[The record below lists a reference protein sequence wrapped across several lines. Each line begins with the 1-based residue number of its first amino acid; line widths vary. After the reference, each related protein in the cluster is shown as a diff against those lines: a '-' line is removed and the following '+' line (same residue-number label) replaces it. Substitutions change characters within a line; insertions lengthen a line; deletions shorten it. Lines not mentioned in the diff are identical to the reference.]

1 MKFKN
6 NKIIPIFVFIFSLLL
21 FAAIF
26 YLNRTFMGN
35 FDEFDHIV
43 AGHAMKQGRA
53 LYSQHFTNH
62 FPLPYYWVYLFTP
75 FWSDVAPARTLTVF
89 RLSLLIL
96 YLLSYTLV
104 FLTFKKNIS
113 KYCFSL
119 WISIVS
125 LFFVVYLGYII
136 ITDTFIAVFVSS
148 IIWITFPILLK
159 WEKPSAYSQTLLI
172 ISSSL
177 AFWTQPMLFFLLFV
191 PFLMMKEK
199 RTMIK
204 WLVFTFILNSI
215 PLIFFYINKQ
225 FYEFLFQG
233 LYFNFKIYSPY
244 YYDMGGLKGNHT
256 VSLIMLYIKNEF
268 LFLKGLSNPLQIVQ
282 FIFHL
287 SFVWMLYRIIKSKN
301 IRHIVLLLLLF
312 FASRIREVKAA
323 VGTAFDVGI
332 YPFMLFAGACSIFFI
347 IDLMKSKK
355 VGMKLFSLS
364 LLTIVILANV
374 LTFQQIFFQSLK
386 PDYNYHVFWSPKQ
399 DKGSIIKSLSLP
411 TESVLM
417 YPHDVDLYY
426 FSDRLS
432 PDRFSYWFPWIDAW
446 PEYKKE
452 RLHALKKNPPSVIYV
467 EIWDMEMIEIIMP
480 VIFPTSL
487 TAIFK

>member
-1 MKFKN
+1 MVGLHFHFKFD
-6 NKIIPIFVFIFSLLL
+6 SS
-21 FAAIF
+21 
-26 YLNRTFMGN
+26 YL
-35 FDEFDHIV
+35 
-43 AGHAMKQGRA
+43 
-53 LYSQHFTNH
+53 
-62 FPLPYYWVYLFTP
+62 
-75 FWSDVAPARTLTVF
+75 
-89 RLSLLIL
+89 
-96 YLLSYTLV
+96 
-104 FLTFKKNIS
+104 
-113 KYCFSL
+113 
-119 WISIVS
+119 
-125 LFFVVYLGYII
+125 
-136 ITDTFIAVFVSS
+136 
-148 IIWITFPILLK
+148 
-159 WEKPSAYSQTLLI
+159 
-172 ISSSL
+172 
-177 AFWTQPMLFFLLFV
+177 
-191 PFLMMKEK
+191 
-199 RTMIK
+199 
-204 WLVFTFILNSI
+204 
-215 PLIFFYINKQ
+215 FYINKQ

-452 RLHALKKNPPSVIYV
+452 RLHALKRIHHR
-467 EIWDMEMIEIIMP
+467 
-480 VIFPTSL
+480 
-487 TAIFK
+487 